1 MTGSNDDFLGA
12 VLEFLRD
19 LNTSTE
25 TQRPTMGTELGA
37 DTDLIQAGIVDS
49 LSIMELI
56 VFLEKETGA
65 HVPLEDLMLD
75 SIRTARTIAAV
86 YGSHTTP
93 VAR

>member
-1 MTGSNDDFLGA
+1 MTGGNDELLGT

-19 LNTSTE
+19 LHSSAEAQLSAT
-25 TQRPTMGTELGA
+25 GTELDA
-37 DTDLIQAGIVDS
+37 DTDLIQLGIVNS

-75 SIRTARTIAAV
+75 SVRTARTIDAV
-86 YGSHTTP
+86 YGSHTRD
-93 VAR
+93 AG

>member
-25 TQRPTMGTELGA
+25 TQRPAMGTEIGA